1 MIDTT
6 RHYTTRSGAKV
17 TIHDI
22 VPLNNA
28 GEKVTFPVKGSVRE
42 LVNVRYRSRYQ
53 IWTAEGRAGVFGD
66 HPDDLMELVND

>member
-22 VPLNNA
+22 VPFNCA
-28 GEKVTFPVKGSVRE
+28 GRKATFPVKGNVRE
-42 LVNVRYRSRYQ
+42 LVKQRHRNRYQ
-53 IWTAEGRAGVFGD
+53 IWRMDGRACARGE
-66 HPDDLMELVND
+66 HPDDIVDLCNG